1 MQPLKY
7 IFAGIAN
14 TAIGY
19 GVFLALITLLNM
31 NPAYA
36 NAIGYG
42 VALIAAFLLNKTFVF
57 SQSTTDQSTIPKF
70 ILAFAISFTL
80 NQLALMII
88 YRWLGVHAEIAQIFA
103 MTSYTIAF
111 YLLNKEFVF
120 NKHRIEQ

>member
-19 GVFLALITLLNM
+19 GIFLALITLLNM

-36 NAIGYG
+36 NAIAYV
-42 VALIAAFLLNKTFVF
+42 VALIVAFLLNKTFVF
-57 SQSTTDQSTIPKF
+57 SQSTTDRSTVPKY

-80 NQLALMII
+80 NQLVLMIT